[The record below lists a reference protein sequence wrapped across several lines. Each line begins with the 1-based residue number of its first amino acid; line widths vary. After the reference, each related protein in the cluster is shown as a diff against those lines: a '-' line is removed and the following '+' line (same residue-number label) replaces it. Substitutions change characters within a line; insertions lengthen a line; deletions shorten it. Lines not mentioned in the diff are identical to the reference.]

1 MNLSDQ
7 AHDFLAGLAV
17 QVSCGLIRKQDH
29 RLVDERAGDRRG
41 LLLAARKLGRAM
53 PGSCGQADAL
63 QRLSH
68 TRWAVA
74 TRHLR
79 QAKRQ
84 LYVLLQSH
92 SGEELE

>member
-7 AHDFLAGLAV
+7 AHDFLTGLAV
-17 QVSCGLIRKQDH
+17 QVSCGLICKQDQ
-29 RLVDERAGDRRG
+29 RCVDERAGDPRA

-53 PGSCGQADAL
+53 PGSRGQADAL

-68 TRWAVA
+68 TRWAVS

-79 QAKRQ
+79 HAKGQ
-84 LYVLLQSH
+84 LDVLLQSH